1 MEIGDC
7 VLLMEGHTAAVT
19 DLAVA
24 NEGSVLVT
32 SSADHTARVWT
43 LDKGQCRAV
52 LQGHTAAVNA
62 VAVDRQGRFAVTA
75 SADATG
81 RVWDLHSGQCAHVL
95 RGHGAGAAGAG
106 KICTEQHLI
115 CLFIVLHRPSSRLC
129 CTGNRGKCR
138 QTHASGSTPL
148 QTFTIRCQCSIAGMV
163 SDSCIDTSAQPA
175 TLCDTH
181 SSQLSCVIPGRPFCC
196 TYSWLCCMS
205 DCIYFLPYTA
215 CLCCTL
221 LVWHCCTALTWQP
234 FVGVSATMSMSSCCC
249 RIPSCRSCVVSS
261 AHA

>member
-1 MEIGDC
+1 MREMVKSGLYSAALFIAAALRQFLAECCLLSAASADGSARVWDMEIGDC

-62 VAVDRQGRFAVTA
+62 VAVDAQGRFVVTA

-95 RGHGAGAAGAG
+95 RGHGAAGAG
-106 KICTEQHLI
+106 KICTMTCSASDLSVAGASQV
-115 CLFIVLHRPSSRLC
+115 FISTELHRKQRQMPSDTC
-129 CTGNRGKCR
+129 IR
-138 QTHASGSTPL
+138 QHMFAN
-148 QTFTIRCQCSIAGMV
+148 
-163 SDSCIDTSAQPA
+163 
-175 TLCDTH
+175 
-181 SSQLSCVIPGRPFCC
+181 
-196 TYSWLCCMS
+196 TY
-205 DCIYFLPYTA
+205 
-215 CLCCTL
+215 
-221 LVWHCCTALTWQP
+221 H
-234 FVGVSATMSMSSCCC
+234 
-249 RIPSCRSCVVSS
+249 
-261 AHA
+261 

>member
-7 VLLMEGHTAAVT
+7 VLLMEGHTAGVT

-62 VAVDRQGRFAVTA
+62 VAVDVQGRFAVTA

-106 KICTEQHLI
+106 KICTVQQLI

-129 CTGNRGKCR
+129 CTGHRGKCC
-138 QTHASGSTPL
+138 QTRASGSTCL
-148 QTFTIRCQCSIAGMV
+148 WTLTIRV
-163 SDSCIDTSAQPA
+163 SMLNC
-175 TLCDTH
+175 
-181 SSQLSCVIPGRPFCC
+181 
-196 TYSWLCCMS
+196 
-205 DCIYFLPYTA
+205 
-215 CLCCTL
+215 
-221 LVWHCCTALTWQP
+221 
-234 FVGVSATMSMSSCCC
+234 
-249 RIPSCRSCVVSS
+249 
-261 AHA
+261 

>member
-43 LDKGQCRAV
+43 LDKGQCQAV

-62 VAVDRQGRFAVTA
+62 VAVDGQGRFAVTA

-106 KICTEQHLI
+106 EICTEQQLLLI
-115 CLFIVLHRPSSRLC
+115 FSVPHRPLSGLC
-129 CTGNRGKCR
+129 CTGQRQMPSRHVHQAAHVCR
-138 QTHASGSTPL
+138 HLPL
-148 QTFTIRCQCSIAGMV
+148 GCQCSVADMI
-163 SDSCIDTSAQPA
+163 SDNCIDTSVQHAI
-175 TLCDTH
+175 LCDT
-181 SSQLSCVIPGRPFCC
+181 PRPII
-196 TYSWLCCMS
+196 LCDTRVS
-205 DCIYFLPYTA
+205 V
-215 CLCCTL
+215 L
-221 LVWHCCTALTWQP
+221 LHL
-234 FVGVSATMSMSSCCC
+234 
-249 RIPSCRSCVVSS
+249 
-261 AHA
+261 

>member
-7 VLLMEGHTAAVT
+7 VLLMEGHTAGVT

-43 LDKGQCRAV
+43 LDKGQCLAV

-62 VAVDRQGRFAVTA
+62 VAVDVQGRFAVTA

-106 KICTEQHLI
+106 KICTKI
-115 CLFIVLHRPSSRLC
+115 
-129 CTGNRGKCR
+129 
-138 QTHASGSTPL
+138 
-148 QTFTIRCQCSIAGMV
+148 
-163 SDSCIDTSAQPA
+163 
-175 TLCDTH
+175 
-181 SSQLSCVIPGRPFCC
+181 
-196 TYSWLCCMS
+196 
-205 DCIYFLPYTA
+205 
-215 CLCCTL
+215 
-221 LVWHCCTALTWQP
+221 CTALDLCVAGASRTSVNTELHRTQWQMLSDTSIRQHM
-234 FVGVSATMSMSSCCC
+234 FTDVYHQNV
-249 RIPSCRSCVVSS
+249 
-261 AHA
+261 HAQLLT